1 MEPSGVGNDK
11 WVKGKVRKVQGEADH
26 VPVINHCTDF
36 NLLCRVKGEA
46 TGGG

>member
-26 VPVINHCTDF
+26 VSVINHCTDF